1 MASVQGALVMY
12 PIHAYGS
19 EAQKEEWLPK
29 LGEGEAVG
37 CFGLTEPEHGSNPT
51 AMETRAE
58 AEDEGYLLNG
68 SKTWIT
74 NSPIADVAV
83 VWARDRSDPDTP
95 VRGFLVETDRDGVTT
110 NKIDDKMSLRASITG
125 EIGLN
130 DVYVPESNVLPDVK
144 GMKGPLSCLTQ
155 ARYGIAWGAVGAARD
170 CFEEARQYAL
180 DRDQFGGPIAQ
191 FQLQQR
197 KLAEMATQ
205 ITLSQLLAHRL
216 AELKEQGEMRAQH
229 VSMAKRNNVRMARDQ
244 SRIAREMLGGNGIT
258 GDYSPMRH
266 MANLETV
273 YTYEGTHDIQ
283 TGALPHVDDGVLA
296 AEAVA
301 AVDLHCH
308 VGRFAGGL
316 RGPQF
321 RHVREFGDLL
331 AVVAVVH
338 HPRGL
343 ADEQVCGFELR
354 PRVGDRVLD
363 GLVGADRLVEDLPL
377 VGVLDR
383 PVQGVAAR
391 ADAPR
396 RADQPLGVDRVEQLV
411 QPHLLRADDVRLG
424 GDVVV
429 EGELELPLR
438 GGNTGVQFPEFDRRV
453 GGVGQ
458 EHRDAHRSL
467 VHLLDWRR
475 ARHQ

>member
-1 MASVQGALVMY
+1 MNMLDYFNVEQDLGQEERMIRDTAREFVENKVGPDIADHWLEGTFPTDLIAEMGELGFYAPNLEGYGSPNVSETAYGILMQELEACDSGLRSMASVQGALVMY

-19 EAQKEEWLPK
+19 EAQKEQWLPK

-130 DVYVPESNVLPDVK
+130 DVYVPETNVLPDVE

-216 AELKEQGEMRAQH
+216 AELKEQGEMRPQH

-273 YTYEGTHDIQ
+273 YTYEGTHDIH
-283 TGALPHVDDGVLA
+283 TLILG
-296 AEAVA
+296 
-301 AVDLHCH
+301 
-308 VGRFAGGL
+308 
-316 RGPQF
+316 
-321 RHVREFGDLL
+321 
-331 AVVAVVH
+331 
-338 HPRGL
+338 
-343 ADEQVCGFELR
+343 
-354 PRVGDRVLD
+354 
-363 GLVGADRLVEDLPL
+363 EDL
-377 VGVLDR
+377 
-383 PVQGVAAR
+383 
-391 ADAPR
+391 
-396 RADQPLGVDRVEQLV
+396 
-411 QPHLLRADDVRLG
+411 
-424 GDVVV
+424 
-429 EGELELPLR
+429 
-438 GGNTGVQFPEFDRRV
+438 TGIPAYE
-453 GGVGQ
+453 
-458 EHRDAHRSL
+458 
-467 VHLLDWRR
+467 
-475 ARHQ
+475 